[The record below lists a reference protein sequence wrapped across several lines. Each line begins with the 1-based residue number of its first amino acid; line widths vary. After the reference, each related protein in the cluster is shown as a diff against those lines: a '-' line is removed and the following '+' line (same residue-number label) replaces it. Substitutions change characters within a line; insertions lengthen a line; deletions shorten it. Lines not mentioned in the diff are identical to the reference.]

1 MADNIL
7 KLRVE
12 SSEYDQKLKKA
23 AEGIRHLADVAHKS
37 GGDLTGLEKAELDY
51 VKALGSMETKSRTA
65 AGGVRELESTFKE
78 LTVVYNNLN
87 DVEKQDEGGKAL
99 RASLDQIKQRAQAA
113 RAELDAASKSLQGAE
128 NSMKGGGFGGM
139 MGKMSGMLGVSPV
152 MLTGIGAATAA
163 FAGLKAVIGDNI
175 STAKGFEKSM
185 SQLSSLT
192 GMTGKDLDKL
202 KEYAIDLGST
212 STLTASQVADAF
224 RLIGSQQPQL
234 LSSGEA
240 LKEVTKYAITLS
252 EAAGIDLHTAAQTLS
267 TSINQ
272 MGGDSNNAARYVNVL
287 AAASQKGAGDIAW
300 LGEAIT
306 KSATAAKAVGTDY
319 EELVA
324 NLEQLAKAGFDASTA
339 GTALRSIIM
348 NLEKQANNEF
358 KPSVVGL
365 TQAFENLGKAN
376 LDIVGYQ
383 EIAGKMFASQA
394 MALAN
399 ASQEAKKM
407 TEAITG
413 TNIAEAQ
420 AKTNTDNLDGA
431 LKSLA
436 SAWEGLNLHINSSNG
451 LLKAFVDWCTNVI
464 RDLDNMTTS
473 AGRAKKA
480 LQELNGGDNGQPSKV
495 DRQINALRGSNFKQ
509 QKYNSTLGQYD
520 QDIKVAEY
528 YKKKYKEAG
537 WAGGSVLS
545 DITRRFGVNM
555 RGEEDIDNLINNLK
569 TLREDYKRRAEKLL
583 NPTVEADNGKGK
595 GGVVLDVDADT
606 EKATKSIK
614 ELQGEIKKLKK
625 LRDDAA
631 DSGDNEMRDK
641 YNAQIKDAQAQIKAM
656 RGGNIGTKKNK
667 DDFVEIIGLI
677 GNAQVRV
684 SDLQRQLR
692 ESWDQNE
699 ITTLDQKLKDAQ
711 NELDV
716 LTGKLPK
723 DTMVDITVDVDTAKA
738 LQKIG
743 DIEGVTIAPKTV
755 EITATDEA
763 LPELVD
769 IEGITITPK
778 TFAITATDEAM
789 PKLREIQGVTI
800 DPKTSVITATDEA
813 MPKLRDIQGVTIEPK
828 TFTITATDEAL
839 PKLNKINGITINPKT
854 VTITAT
860 DEALPE
866 LVDIEGITIA
876 PKTFSITATDEAMPK
891 LREIQGV
898 TIDPK
903 TSVITATDE
912 ALPLLREIEGVTVEP
927 KTFDVTATDEAM
939 PKLREIEGVTIEP
952 KNMTV
957 TADTTEALQRVQKLV
972 AEMNGTII
980 EMKVVPVITDEDIER
995 SLREQYGKPIEVPV
1009 VPKTTGEA
1017 IEQEIRVKLAE
1028 QNMDADMQTLRTLL
1042 ETQIK
1047 NGIEGIEIPSDTLAQ
1062 AIMGEGINIPNE
1074 YWSNLQD
1081 QMNEELKKMDIDPI
1095 NIDFKTGKE
1104 KDKKSK
1110 GGPMDD
1116 TKKVVSGLNHVASG
1130 LQQMGIELPEG
1141 VNQVLGVVNGLM
1153 TIIQGI
1159 STIIGVTQFAAITA
1173 NTVSLD
1179 LLTAAIWANTAASV
1193 IPFANGG
1200 IVGFA
1205 KGGQIGKAAS
1215 GMLIGNHMSGD
1226 NLRLPVNGGGYI
1238 GVNDGELILN
1248 RAQQGV
1254 IADALGGGSG
1264 LGNLGL
1270 SVKVTAEELRFVL
1283 GNNSRR
1289 RGKGEYVTSTR
1300 LR

>member
-23 AEGIRHLADVAHKS
+23 AEGIRHLAEVAHKG

-99 RASLDQIKQRAQAA
+99 RASLDQIKRRAQEA

-128 NSMKGGGFGGM
+128 NIMKGGGFGGM
-139 MGKMSGMLGVSPV
+139 MGKISRMLGVSPV

-175 STAKGFEKSM
+175 STANGFEKSM

-252 EAAGIDLHTAAQTLS
+252 EAAGIDLQTAAQTLS

-631 DSGDNEMRDK
+631 ESGDNEMRDK

-677 GNAQVRV
+677 GNAQERV
-684 SDLQRQLR
+684 SDLQKQIR

-699 ITTLDQKLKDAQ
+699 ITTLNQKLKDAQ

-716 LTGKLPK
+716 LMGKLPK
-723 DTMVDITVDVDTAKA
+723 DTTANLKVSIDSDT
-738 LQKIG
+738 LH
-743 DIEGVTIAPKTV
+743 
-755 EITATDEA
+755 
-763 LPELVD
+763 
-769 IEGITITPK
+769 
-778 TFAITATDEAM
+778 
-789 PKLREIQGVTI
+789 
-800 DPKTSVITATDEA
+800 
-813 MPKLRDIQGVTIEPK
+813 TIE
-828 TFTITATDEAL
+828 
-839 PKLNKINGITINPKT
+839 
-854 VTITAT
+854 
-860 DEALPE
+860 E
-866 LVDIEGITIA
+866 LEDV
-876 PKTFSITATDEAMPK
+876 
-891 LREIQGV
+891 
-898 TIDPK
+898 
-903 TSVITATDE
+903 
-912 ALPLLREIEGVTVEP
+912 
-927 KTFDVTATDEAM
+927 TFDDKT
-939 PKLREIEGVTIEP
+939 
-952 KNMTV
+952 MTV
-957 TADTTEALQRVQKLV
+957 TANTSEALQKVRELV
-972 AEMNGTII
+972 ADAGGEVI
-980 EMKVVPVITDEDIER
+980 EIKVEPVITDEDIER

-1009 VPKTTGEA
+1009 VPRTTGEA
-1017 IEQEIRVKLAE
+1017 LEQEIRIKLAQ
-1028 QNMDADMQTLRTLL
+1028 QNIDADMQTLRTLM
-1042 ETQIK
+1042 EAQIK
-1047 NGIEGIEIPSDTLAQ
+1047 NGIEGIEIPTGFLIEK
-1062 AIMGEGINIPNE
+1062 IMGEGVPDE
-1074 YWSNLQD
+1074 YWQNLQD
-1081 QMNEELKKMDIDPI
+1081 QINEKLKEMDIDPI

-1104 KDKKSK
+1104 EGKKSE
-1110 GGPMDD
+1110 GGPMGDI
-1116 TKKVVSGLNHVASG
+1116 KKVVSGLNQVASG
-1130 LQQMGIELPEG
+1130 LQQMGIQLPEG
-1141 VNQVLGVVNGLM
+1141 VNQVLGVINGVM
-1153 TIIQGI
+1153 TILQVI

-1173 NTVSLD
+1173 NTISLD
-1179 LLTAAIWANTAASV
+1179 LLTSAIWANTAASF

-1205 KGGQIGKAAS
+1205 NGGLIGKAAS
-1215 GMLIGNHMSGD
+1215 GMLVGNHMSGD

-1254 IADALGGGSG
+1254 IADALGGGNA
-1264 LGNLGL
+1264 LQNLQLNAVIKGEQIRL
-1270 SVKVTAEELRFVL
+1270 AL
-1283 GNNSRR
+1283 NNNGRR
-1289 RGKGEYVTSTR
+1289 TGRGEYVQTNR
-1300 LR
+1300 R

>member
-23 AEGIRHLADVAHKS
+23 AEGIRHLAEVAYK
-37 GGDLTGLEKAELDY
+37 GGGKLTGLEKAELDY

-65 AGGVRELESTFKE
+65 AGSVRELESTFKE

-128 NSMKGGGFGGM
+128 NNMKGGGFGGM

-252 EAAGIDLHTAAQTLS
+252 EAAGIDLQTAAQTLS

-272 MGGDSNNAARYVNVL
+272 MGGDSSNAARYVNVL

-569 TLREDYKRRAEKLL
+569 TLREDYKRRAEKPL
-583 NPTVEADNGKGK
+583 NPTAKADNGKGK

-631 DSGDNEMRDK
+631 ESGDNEMRDK

-656 RGGNIGTKKNK
+656 RGGSIGTKKNK
-667 DDFVEIIGLI
+667 DDFVEIIGLV
-677 GNAQVRV
+677 GNAQERV
-684 SDLQRQLR
+684 SDLQKQIR

-699 ITTLDQKLKDAQ
+699 IVNLRKKLQDAQ

-716 LTGKLPK
+716 LQGKLPK
-723 DTMVDITVDVDTAKA
+723 DTVVDITVDVDTAKA

-763 LPELVD
+763 LPL
-769 IEGITITPK
+769 
-778 TFAITATDEAM
+778 
-789 PKLREIQGVTI
+789 LREIEGV
-800 DPKTSVITATDEA
+800 
-813 MPKLRDIQGVTIEPK
+813 
-828 TFTITATDEAL
+828 
-839 PKLNKINGITINPKT
+839 TINPKT
-854 VTITAT
+854 
-860 DEALPE
+860 
-866 LVDIEGITIA
+866 
-876 PKTFSITATDEAMPK
+876 FS
-891 LREIQGV
+891 
-898 TIDPK
+898 
-903 TSVITATDE
+903 ITATDE
-912 ALPLLREIEGVTVEP
+912 ALPLLREIEGVT
-927 KTFDVTATDEAM
+927 
-939 PKLREIEGVTIEP
+939 IEP

-957 TADTTEALQRVQKLV
+957 TAETTEALKRVQELIAQV
-972 AEMNGTII
+972 NGTVVEI
-980 EMKVVPVITDEDIER
+980 KVEPVITDEDIER

-1017 IEQEIRVKLAE
+1017 LEQEIRIKLAQ
-1028 QNMDADMQTLRTLL
+1028 QNIDADMQTLRTML
-1042 ETQIK
+1042 EVQIK
-1047 NGIEGIEIPSDTLAQ
+1047 NGIEGIDIPKDMLINQ
-1062 AIMGEGINIPNE
+1062 ILGEGMDIPDS
-1074 YWSNLQD
+1074 YWAKLQD
-1081 QMNEELKKMDIDPI
+1081 QFNKKLKDKGIDPI

-1104 KDKKSK
+1104 EGKKK

-1116 TKKVVSGLNHVASG
+1116 TKKVVLGLNQVASG
-1130 LQQMGIELPEG
+1130 LQQMGIQLPEG
-1141 VNQVLGVVNGLM
+1141 VNQVLGVINGVM
-1153 TIIQGI
+1153 TILQVIN
-1159 STIIGVTQFAAITA
+1159 TIIGVTQFSAITA
-1173 NTVSLD
+1173 NTISLD
-1179 LLTAAIWANTAASV
+1179 LLTAAVWANTAASF

-1205 KGGQIGKAAS
+1205 NGGLIGKAAS
-1215 GMLIGNHMSGD
+1215 GMLVGNHMSGD
-1226 NLRLPVNGGGYI
+1226 NLRLPVNGGGMI

-1248 RAQQGV
+1248 RSQQGV
-1254 IADALGGGSG
+1254 IANALEGGNA
-1264 LGNLGL
+1264 LQNLQLNAVIRGEQIRL
-1270 SVKVTAEELRFVL
+1270 VL
-1283 GNNSRR
+1283 NNNGRR
-1289 RGKGEYVTSTR
+1289 TGRGEYVQTNR
-1300 LR
+1300 R

>member
-1 MADNIL
+1 MANSIL
-7 KLRVE
+7 KLKVE
-12 SSEYDQKLKKA
+12 SSEYDAKLKKA
-23 AEGIRHLADVAHKS
+23 AEGIRHLAEVAHK
-37 GGDLTGLEKAELDY
+37 GGGELTGLEKAELDY

-87 DVEKQDEGGKAL
+87 DVEKQDEGGKTL

-139 MGKMSGMLGVSPV
+139 MGKISGMLGVSPV

-252 EAAGIDLHTAAQTLS
+252 EAAGIDLQTAAQTLS

-583 NPTVEADNGKGK
+583 NPTTEAGNGKGK

-631 DSGDNEMRDK
+631 ESGDNEMRDK

-656 RGGNIGTKKNK
+656 RGGSIGTKKNK

-677 GNAQVRV
+677 GNAQERV
-684 SDLQRQLR
+684 SDLQRR
-692 ESWDQNE
+692 IKEAPDE
-699 ITTLDQKLKDAQ
+699 TTITTLRDQLKEAQAELDRLNGKDVDLDKLFPEQSISSTSKSWAESMRESLISDLGNSMMASDKSAIQNIIKEGFANGIDLTDAG
-711 NELDV
+711 NELMAQLFEGMDV
-716 LTGKLPK
+716 PDDKIKELLEKVNEKIRENGGVEL
-723 DTMVDITVDVDTAKA
+723 TVDTNT
-738 LQKIG
+738 G
-743 DIEGVTIAPKTV
+743 DVSK
-755 EITATDEA
+755 
-763 LPELVD
+763 
-769 IEGITITPK
+769 
-778 TFAITATDEAM
+778 
-789 PKLREIQGVTI
+789 
-800 DPKTSVITATDEA
+800 
-813 MPKLRDIQGVTIEPK
+813 
-828 TFTITATDEAL
+828 
-839 PKLNKINGITINPKT
+839 
-854 VTITAT
+854 
-860 DEALPE
+860 
-866 LVDIEGITIA
+866 
-876 PKTFSITATDEAMPK
+876 
-891 LREIQGV
+891 
-898 TIDPK
+898 
-903 TSVITATDE
+903 
-912 ALPLLREIEGVTVEP
+912 
-927 KTFDVTATDEAM
+927 
-939 PKLREIEGVTIEP
+939 
-952 KNMTV
+952 
-957 TADTTEALQRVQKLV
+957 
-972 AEMNGTII
+972 
-980 EMKVVPVITDEDIER
+980 
-995 SLREQYGKPIEVPV
+995 
-1009 VPKTTGEA
+1009 
-1017 IEQEIRVKLAE
+1017 
-1028 QNMDADMQTLRTLL
+1028 
-1042 ETQIK
+1042 
-1047 NGIEGIEIPSDTLAQ
+1047 
-1062 AIMGEGINIPNE
+1062 
-1074 YWSNLQD
+1074 
-1081 QMNEELKKMDIDPI
+1081 
-1095 NIDFKTGKE
+1095 
-1104 KDKKSK
+1104 KKSK

-1116 TKKVVSGLNHVASG
+1116 TKKVVSGLNQVASG
-1130 LQQMGIELPEG
+1130 LQQMGIQLPEG

-1159 STIIGVTQFAAITA
+1159 STIIGVAQFAAITA

-1179 LLTAAIWANTAASV
+1179 LLTAAIWANTAASA

-1205 KGGQIGKAAS
+1205 NGGLIGKAAS

-1226 NLRLPVNGGGYI
+1226 NLRLPVNGGGMI

-1248 RAQQGV
+1248 RSQQGV
-1254 IADALGGGSG
+1254 IANALEGGNA
-1264 LGNLGL
+1264 LQNLQLNAVIKGEQIRL
-1270 SVKVTAEELRFVL
+1270 AL
-1283 GNNSRR
+1283 NNNGRR
-1289 RGKGEYVTSTR
+1289 TGRGEYVQTNR
-1300 LR
+1300 R